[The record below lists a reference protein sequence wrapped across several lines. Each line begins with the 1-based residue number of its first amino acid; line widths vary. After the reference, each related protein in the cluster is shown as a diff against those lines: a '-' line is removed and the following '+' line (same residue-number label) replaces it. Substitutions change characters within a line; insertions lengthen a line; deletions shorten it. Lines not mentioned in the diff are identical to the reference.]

1 MKKRLLALA
10 LTLLI
15 LCAAPLSALAAVTSG
30 TITAS
35 YGGGTVTFSG
45 EVTTDVRAVA
55 VVLFNPSGDQVAMT
69 TCGVT
74 LEGLFSGEV
83 DVSLSGYGVYSV
95 KAADYDGGPF
105 FAETTFNY
113 AAPSVPLPVPA
124 PVAGIESGESI
135 SVTNIERL
143 VTAGTTLTV
152 EGENGAKLV
161 FDADSLKGISEQAEG
176 SVEVTIADVSEDYEQ
191 THPDKL
197 VFSLTVGSGDKVI
210 TDFGGSVTVSLPY
223 ELNEGELADNVT
235 VWHLTE
241 SGVLVAI
248 PCTYDPSTK
257 LVSFTVSHFSL
268 YMVGVASPWENPFAD
283 VIESDWFYDAV
294 RFVHENGLMVG
305 TDKSTFG
312 SQDIASRGM
321 IVTILWRLEGE
332 PASEYPMTFTDV
344 AEDKW
349 YYKAI
354 AWAVEKGIV
363 DGYNTLHFG
372 PDDDITREQMGKILY
387 RFATY
392 KRYDVNSR
400 DDLSAFT
407 DSPSDW
413 AMESVQWAVAEK
425 IIQGKGFNLLD
436 LQAGVKRCE
445 CAEILQRFIS
455 N

>member
-210 TDFGGSVTVSLPY
+210 TDFGGSVSI
-223 ELNEGELADNVT
+223 LA
-235 VWHLTE
+235 
-241 SGVLVAI
+241 
-248 PCTYDPSTK
+248 
-257 LVSFTVSHFSL
+257 
-268 YMVGVASPWENPFAD
+268 
-283 VIESDWFYDAV
+283 
-294 RFVHENGLMVG
+294 
-305 TDKSTFG
+305 
-312 SQDIASRGM
+312 
-321 IVTILWRLEGE
+321 
-332 PASEYPMTFTDV
+332 PM
-344 AEDKW
+344 
-349 YYKAI
+349 
-354 AWAVEKGIV
+354 
-363 DGYNTLHFG
+363 N
-372 PDDDITREQMGKILY
+372 
-387 RFATY
+387 
-392 KRYDVNSR
+392 
-400 DDLSAFT
+400 
-407 DSPSDW
+407 
-413 AMESVQWAVAEK
+413 
-425 IIQGKGFNLLD
+425 
-436 LQAGVKRCE
+436 
-445 CAEILQRFIS
+445 
-455 N
+455 